1 MAILGIQRNYYKKFS
16 FVIEIA
22 GVAHAGFVTC
32 SPIQIQVAKIEHREG
47 GALIPNKPPVLVV
60 LQLTGGNDYF
70 NTIIPYTDG
79 NYYDNRKSLQIP
91 EERILKLDDKIGMHP
106 AMGPMKDIFESGD
119 MAIIHGIGYQNSP
132 RSHFRSMDIWHTC
145 EPDKVGTEGWLGRAL
160 KNLDPDSENPVTG
173 VNVDQALP
181 RALVAPGVSVASVA
195 DLANYGLLTNI
206 EQEQRR
212 LQVLERFANMYGPA
226 VGTGQV
232 MEYLGQTG
240 LDALKGAD
248 ILKVAPQK
256 YESSVEYG
264 SSLISQK
271 LRDIAMMHTAEVGTR
286 VFYTSHGSFDTHAA
300 QAATHAQLW
309 SEVSEAVADFWDDLR
324 EHDAD
329 ENVIM
334 FMFSEFGRRVRD
346 NGSGTDHG
354 AAGVAFALGP
364 RIKGGYYSEYPETR
378 AEALEQGDM
387 VPNLDYRGV
396 YSTILEDWMHMD
408 APPIVNGRFEQPK
421 FIQTNGN

>member
-1 MAILGIQRNYYKKFS
+1 MTTVNK
-16 FVIEIA
+16 
-22 GVAHAGFVTC
+22 
-32 SPIQIQVAKIEHREG
+32 
-47 GALIPNKPPVLVV
+47 KPPVIVV

-70 NTIIPYTDG
+70 NTIIPYTDS
-79 NYYDNRKSLQIP
+79 NYYDNRKTLQIP
-91 EERILKLDDKIGMHP
+91 EERVLKLDDKLGMHP

-119 MAIIHGIGYQNSP
+119 MAIIHGIGYANSP

-145 EPDKVGTEGWLGRAL
+145 EPDTVGTEGWLGRAL
-160 KNLDPDSENPVTG
+160 KNLDPNGENPVTG
-173 VNVDQALP
+173 VNVDMALP

-206 EQEQRR
+206 EQEQQR
-212 LQVLERFANMYGPA
+212 LQILDRFANMYGPA

-264 SSLISQK
+264 SSLIAHK
-271 LRDIAMMHTAEVGTR
+271 LRDIAMIHTADVGTR

-300 QAATHAQLW
+300 QAATHSQLW

-324 EHDAD
+324 EHNAD
-329 ENVIM
+329 ENVVM

-364 RIKGGYYSEYPETR
+364 RVKGGYYSEYPETR
-378 AEALEQGDM
+378 SEALEQGDM
-387 VPNLDYRGV
+387 VPNMDYRGV
-396 YSTILEDWMHMD
+396 YSTILEDWMEMD
-408 APPIVNGRFEQPK
+408 APDIVNGQFEQPK
-421 FIQTNGN
+421 FIKV

>member
-1 MAILGIQRNYYKKFS
+1 M
-16 FVIEIA
+16 
-22 GVAHAGFVTC
+22 TTT
-32 SPIQIQVAKIEHREG
+32 
-47 GALIPNKPPVLVV
+47 NKPPVLVV

-106 AMGPMKDIFESGD
+106 AMGPMKEIFDSGD

-408 APPIVNGRFEQPK
+408 APPIVNGQFEQPK

>member
-1 MAILGIQRNYYKKFS
+1 MTTT
-16 FVIEIA
+16 
-22 GVAHAGFVTC
+22 H
-32 SPIQIQVAKIEHREG
+32 
-47 GALIPNKPPVLVV
+47 KPPVLVV

-145 EPDKVGTEGWLGRAL
+145 EPDKVGIEGWLGSAL
-160 KNLDPDSENPVTG
+160 NNLAPCSENPVTG

-408 APPIVNGRFEQPK
+408 APPIVNGQFEQPK

>member
-1 MAILGIQRNYYKKFS
+1 MTTVDKKAP
-16 FVIEIA
+16 VI
-22 GVAHAGFVTC
+22 
-32 SPIQIQVAKIEHREG
+32 
-47 GALIPNKPPVLVV
+47 VV

-70 NTIIPYTDG
+70 NTIIPYTDS
-79 NYYDNRKSLQIP
+79 NYYDNRKTLQIP
-91 EERILKLDDKIGMHP
+91 EERVLKLDDKLGMHP
-106 AMGPMKDIFESGD
+106 AMGPMKDIFDSGD
-119 MAIIHGIGYQNSP
+119 MAIIHGIGYANSP

-145 EPDKVGTEGWLGRAL
+145 EPDTVGTEGWLGRAL
-160 KNLDPDSENPVTG
+160 KNLDPNGENPVTG
-173 VNVDQALP
+173 VNVDMALP

-206 EQEQRR
+206 EQEQQR
-212 LQVLERFANMYGPA
+212 LQILERFANMYGPA

-248 ILKVAPQK
+248 ILKVAPKK

-264 SSLISQK
+264 SSLIAHK
-271 LRDIAMMHTAEVGTR
+271 LRDIAMIHTADVGTR

-324 EHDAD
+324 EHNAD
-329 ENVIM
+329 ENVVM

-354 AAGVAFALGP
+354 AAGVAFAMGP
-364 RIKGGYYSEYPETR
+364 RVKGGYYSEYPETR

-387 VPNLDYRGV
+387 VPNQDYRGV
-396 YSTILEDWMHMD
+396 YSTILEDWMEMD
-408 APPIVNGRFEQPK
+408 APDIVNGQFEQPK
-421 FIQTNGN
+421 FIKV